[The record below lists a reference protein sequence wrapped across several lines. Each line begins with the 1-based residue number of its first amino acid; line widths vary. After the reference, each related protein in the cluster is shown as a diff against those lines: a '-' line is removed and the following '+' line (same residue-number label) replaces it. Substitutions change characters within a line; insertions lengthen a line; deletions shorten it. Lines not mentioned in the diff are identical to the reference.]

1 MRYDVEVKFREDFVK
16 VEGNTIFVGLKERPE
31 GGRANIELINKLAKH
46 FKVQP
51 SQIRIVSGFKSRKK
65 VVEIL

>member
-1 MRYDVEVKFREDFVK
+1 MRYDVEVKLGEDFVK

-51 SQIRIVSGFKSRKK
+51 SQIRIVSG
-65 VVEIL
+65 

>member
-51 SQIRIVSGFKSRKK
+51 SQIRIVSG
-65 VVEIL
+65 